1 MFGSRPVRSLL
12 LVVGIAGVALV
23 MSGLGPDLGPEFKGR
38 AERSGALCPADMVWV
53 SAGEFRAGAASET
66 VGVVPRE
73 VDIVRD
79 PRPPGRFSTGN
90 FCIDRYEWPGKGQ
103 RPVADV
109 SWVQARVACASQG
122 KRLCSENEWTKSC
135 GGVLGWNQPY
145 GAVRVVGVC
154 HADVFE
160 EGSYDRALPG
170 GSKPHCRSPWGTFDQ
185 EGNVSEWVE
194 DKRQEGHP
202 DRWVLGG
209 TMWPGVYG
217 QGCQARHAHPEI
229 APVAGD
235 DGFRCCVDLVD

>member
-1 MFGSRPVRSLL
+1 
-12 LVVGIAGVALV
+12 
-23 MSGLGPDLGPEFKGR
+23 
-38 AERSGALCPADMVWV
+38 
-53 SAGEFRAGAASET
+53 
-66 VGVVPRE
+66 
-73 VDIVRD
+73 
-79 PRPPGRFSTGN
+79 
-90 FCIDRYEWPGKGQ
+90 
-103 RPVADV
+103 VADV
-109 SWVQARVACASQG
+109 SWVQARVACASRG
-122 KRLCSENEWTKSC
+122 KRLCTENEWTKSC

-145 GAVRVVGVC
+145 GPIRVVGAC
-154 HADVFE
+154 HADVVE

-235 DGFRCCVDLVD
+235 DGFRCCVDLAD